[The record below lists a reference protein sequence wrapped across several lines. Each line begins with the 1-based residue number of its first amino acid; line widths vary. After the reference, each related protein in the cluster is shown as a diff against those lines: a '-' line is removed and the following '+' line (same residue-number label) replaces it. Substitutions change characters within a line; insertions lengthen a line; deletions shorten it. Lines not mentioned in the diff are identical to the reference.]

1 MLKILKPNRGSVLVF
16 SLIVLSI
23 LLSAAVTVAT
33 VSVSNRGSTLS
44 TDNSNQSFQVANSGV
59 EIVLRQI
66 YKVTPTHA
74 DINALATALGGGA
87 ACASGIVTQTGVAGG
102 SIRVFFY
109 DKDDN
114 VIDCTDTNWR
124 GKVVGIKSEGTASG
138 TTRLV
143 ETAVAAAS
151 DYAWVGIHTGG
162 TIYYRSVTAPR
173 GGWYRYTSGN
183 HSPTKVCTDAGF
195 LYATGACKVHDLIG
209 GYTVE
214 STYSY
219 WLHDELGSSGID
231 CEYSIGW
238 SDADP
243 SSMKILCAK

>member
-1 MLKILKPNRGSVLVF
+1 MGSW
-16 SLIVLSI
+16 S
-23 LLSAAVTVAT
+23 VAT
-33 VSVSNRGSTLS
+33 SR
-44 TDNSNQSFQVANSGV
+44 
-59 EIVLRQI
+59 
-66 YKVTPTHA
+66 
-74 DINALATALGGGA
+74 
-87 ACASGIVTQTGVAGG
+87 
-102 SIRVFFY
+102 
-109 DKDDN
+109 
-114 VIDCTDTNWR
+114 
-124 GKVVGIKSEGTASG
+124 
-138 TTRLV
+138 

-219 WLHDELGSSGID
+219 WLHDGLGSSGID